1 MGNIL
6 AHQSWVPTPF
16 YRAMS
21 LSQKLGMDLWLKRE
35 DCTPVGSFKLRG
47 ALLAVEKHKALLK
60 ERGLCVASAGNYGL
74 AMAFAVSVWKYDN
87 VVFVPENVTESKE
100 SSIRTTGA
108 YVIKKGRDFDESKQY
123 AKSYAQEIG
132 MIYWEDGVLPE
143 MALGS
148 GTIAQEIIN
157 VSSSWDTI
165 LVPLGN
171 GSLIKGIALEM
182 RKILPKIRII
192 GLVPSGS
199 PSMWEAFHEGQGTAG
214 AETQTIADGLSVRIP
229 IQKITD
235 EIKGLVDDVWL
246 VPEKMLVPA
255 VRTFLDTERI
265 LVEPSAAITLAG
277 IVDNISR
284 LSAEKIATIVTGC
297 HVQTKVLQ
305 DALLESSLL

>member
-1 MGNIL
+1 MKNIL
-6 AHQSWVPTPF
+6 THQSWLPTPF
-16 YRAMS
+16 YRSIS
-21 LSQKLGMDLWLKRE
+21 LSEKLGIDLWLKRE

-47 ALLAVEKHKALLK
+47 ALLAVDKNKALLK
-60 ERGLCVASAGNYGL
+60 NQGLCVASAGNYGL
-74 AMAFAVSVWKYDN
+74 AMAFAASIWKYKI

-100 SSIRTTGA
+100 NSIKAAGA
-108 YVIKKGRDFDESKQY
+108 YVIKKGRDFDESKEY
-123 AKSYAQEIG
+123 AKSYAQETG
-132 MIYWEDGVLPE
+132 MVYWVDGVLPE

-148 GTIAQEIIN
+148 GAIGREIIN
-157 VSSSWDTI
+157 VSACWDTI
-165 LVPLGN
+165 IIPLGN

-182 RKILPKIRII
+182 RKLLPKIRII

-199 PSMWEAFHEGQGTAG
+199 PAMWEAFHGSQGATG

-229 IQKITD
+229 IRKITE

-277 IVDNISR
+277 IVDNISS
-284 LSAEKIATIVTGC
+284 LSGQKIATIVTGC

>member
-1 MGNIL
+1 M
-6 AHQSWVPTPF
+6 
-16 YRAMS
+16 
-21 LSQKLGMDLWLKRE
+21 
-35 DCTPVGSFKLRG
+35 
-47 ALLAVEKHKALLK
+47 
-60 ERGLCVASAGNYGL
+60 
-74 AMAFAVSVWKYDN
+74 
-87 VVFVPENVTESKE
+87 
-100 SSIRTTGA
+100 
-108 YVIKKGRDFDESKQY
+108 
-123 AKSYAQEIG
+123 
-132 MIYWEDGVLPE
+132 LPE

-246 VPEKMLVPA
+246 VPEKMLVSA

-277 IVDNISR
+277 IIDNISS
-284 LSAEKIATIVTGC
+284 LSGEKIATIVTGC

-305 DALLESSLL
+305 DALLGSSLL